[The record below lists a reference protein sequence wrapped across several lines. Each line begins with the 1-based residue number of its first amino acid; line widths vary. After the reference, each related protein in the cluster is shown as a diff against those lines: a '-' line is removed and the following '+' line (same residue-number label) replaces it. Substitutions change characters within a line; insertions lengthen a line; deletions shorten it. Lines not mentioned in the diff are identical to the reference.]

1 MTERFFFEDLSA
13 GQTASPARTMTE
25 AAILSYS
32 LVSMDTDPRHLDA
45 EAAKQTYSGGH
56 IAHGMLSSGLISA
69 VPSTKPPGPS
79 MLCIRRSPRFAS
91 PANNGQTV
99 RATVEVT
106 ALNAD
111 KKRATSRTICTVGD
125 ELVIEGEAYVQVPS
139 RN

>member
-99 RATVEVT
+99 RATMEVT
-106 ALNAD
+106 LNAN
-111 KKRATSRTICTVGD
+111 KKRGTSGAIRTVGN
-125 ELVIEGEAYVQVPS
+125 ELPIEGEAYVQVPS
-139 RN
+139 RG